1 MSVVPILAGV
11 GLMVCSSSLAAVM
24 MMGGEE
30 ETPTT
35 TTTTSAGPAAGPA
48 APVFDNDF
56 ELVDGQTVQ
65 CASNGPKP
73 QAHAAYRY
81 VGANKLRWYG
91 TGAEMASWDAGPAEV
106 IDDCTGLSRGSP
118 WQMGMKP

>member
-1 MSVVPILAGV
+1 MLVGV
-11 GLMVCSSSLAAVM
+11 GLMMVCCSSSSAMM
-24 MMGGEE
+24 MMGSGD
-30 ETPTT
+30 ETPTGST
-35 TTTTSAGPAAGPA
+35 AGPT

-56 ELVDGQTVQ
+56 GLVDGDTVQ

-91 TGAEMASWDAGPAEV
+91 TGAEVASWDAGPAEV

>member
-1 MSVVPILAGV
+1 MDPKIIGAI
-11 GLMVCSSSLAAVM
+11 GLMMVCCSSSSAMM
-24 MMGGEE
+24 MMGGDE
-30 ETPTT
+30 ETPAATT
-35 TTTTSAGPAAGPA
+35 TPGTPTEPTT
-48 APVFDNDF
+48 PVFDNDF
-56 ELVDGQTVQ
+56 GLVDGDTVQ

-91 TGAEMASWDAGPAEV
+91 TGAEVASWDAGPAEV
-106 IDDCTGLSRGSP
+106 IDDCTGLTRGTP